1 MMTLHDLKRLGLA
14 LATGLTLIT
23 VTGHADEL
31 HSGNAIN
38 FIIGGNP
45 GGGYDIYAR
54 TLGRHLARHLPNN
67 PEIVPMNMPG
77 AGSAKAASYL
87 YSISPKDGSEIGAI
101 YPGAVMEP
109 LLGKYHGL
117 SYDPSKF
124 QYLGTLD
131 SGTRVCMTYKTSMTK
146 TYADAQRR
154 KTILGASQAGGST
167 RDYAYMLNKL
177 TGTKFDIVSG
187 YKGSVDILL
196 AMERGEIEGMC
207 GYDWSSLKAQ
217 RPEWIRDKK
226 VNILLQVGV
235 NPEPTLT
242 KVAVPTLWNFTNNP
256 EDRKVAEL
264 IVSQQL
270 FGRPYLAPPGTPAN
284 RVQSLRDA
292 FSATVKDQAFLSDA
306 KNSRIDIAPLS
317 GEQVQTVIEGLFM
330 SPRHIIERAGE
341 VTNPPSGT

>member
-1 MMTLHDLKRLGLA
+1 MHFHDLKPFSLA
-14 LATGLTLIT
+14 LAAGLALIT
-23 VTGHADEL
+23 VTGHADESY
-31 HSGNAIN
+31 SGKTIN

-54 TLGRHLARHLPNN
+54 TLGRHLGRHLPGS
-67 PEIVPMNMPG
+67 PDIVPMNMPG

-87 YSISPKDGSEIGAI
+87 YSISPKDGTEIGAV

-109 LLGKYHGL
+109 LLGKYHSL

-131 SGTRVCMTYKTSMTK
+131 SGTRVCITYKTSMTK
-146 TYADAQRR
+146 TYADAQTR
-154 KTILGASQAGGST
+154 KTVLGASQAGGST

-217 RPEWIRDKK
+217 RPEWIWDKR
-226 VNILLQVGV
+226 VNILLQVGID
-235 NPEPTLT
+235 PEPALT
-242 KVAVPTLWNFTNNP
+242 KLGVPTLWNFLHNP

-270 FGRPYLAPPGTPAN
+270 FGRPYLAPPGTPLD
-284 RVQSLRDA
+284 RVKILRAA
-292 FSATVKDQAFLSDA
+292 FSATVKDQAFLADA
-306 KNSRIDIAPLS
+306 KMSHIDIAPLS
-317 GEQVQTVIEGLFM
+317 GERVQTVIEGLFA
-330 SPRHIIERAGE
+330 SPRHIIDRAGE
-341 VTNPPSGT
+341 VTSPPTQT